1 MINTEIQD
9 IYEVSNHE
17 VILHLGE
24 RFRDYR
30 KALGL
35 TQRQIAFQSGVSIM
49 TIVRFEKGQGGAI
62 RLDNLIALMRAIQR
76 LEDIEEL
83 IPEMPQSLYAKKRRN
98 RKPRIDSMLLKVIDD
113 HIRRQ
118 VEGLKD

>member
-1 MINTEIQD
+1 MINTELQD
-9 IYEVSNHE
+9 LYEVSNHE

-35 TQRQIAFQSGVSIM
+35 TQKQIAFQSGVSIM

-83 IPEMPQSLYAKKRRN
+83 IPEMPQSLYTKRAKR
-98 RKPRIDSMLLKVIDD
+98 
-113 HIRRQ
+113 
-118 VEGLKD
+118 